1 MKVIGTRREPE
12 VTDHV
17 SGTALA
23 VGARFSE
30 SLAVPAKS
38 TFIPKGVYR
47 FKAYEAMNKHQENC
61 LARGM
66 GDCWLSS
73 AAVTEQITRP
83 ATLEDLKML
92 LRSLNAN
99 GVDYLLIGGYA
110 LAAPR
115 RTRIESPTASAE
127 GPARD
132 SNVLLAVP
140 RFGTSKGAIAHW
152 LDGSSRS
159 ISTNRVRLDS
169 RSRSSFDRFM
179 CFS

>member
-17 SGTALA
+17 NGTAMA

-47 FKAYEAMNKHQENC
+47 FKAHEAMNKHQEDC

-66 GDCWLSS
+66 GLLAIERSRDRTDHPSGD
-73 AAVTEQITRP
+73 T
-83 ATLEDLKML
+83 EDLKML